1 MTGEATVRPWEEERP
16 RVVRELRGCPQVHLK
31 WLISKS

>member
-1 MTGEATVRPWEEERP
+1 MTGEAMKRHGEEERP